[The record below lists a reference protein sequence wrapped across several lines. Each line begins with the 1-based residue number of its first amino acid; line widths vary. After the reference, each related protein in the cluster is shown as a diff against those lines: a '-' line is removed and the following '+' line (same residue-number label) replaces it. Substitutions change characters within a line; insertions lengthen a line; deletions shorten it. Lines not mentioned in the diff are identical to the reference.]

1 MKRIIATGIAT
12 LILSAV
18 SLYAVAQTRVTGH
31 IFAEIVELTGAE
43 SKATDYVE
51 LQGDA
56 ATAEFD
62 LGEFS
67 FRGKANVAYD
77 LMVTSSNLVGNDGF
91 ETPFQ
96 ALPGHFQS
104 SMDETGNQVVRLTG
118 SAGDDLFSASDRQ
131 YAGNYQVVFAYN

>member
-1 MKRIIATGIAT
+1 MNRLIATGIVF
-12 LILSAV
+12 LILSAI
-18 SLYAVAQTRVTGH
+18 SLHAVAQTRVTGH

-43 SKATDYVE
+43 SMATDYVE

-77 LMVTSSNLVGNDGF
+77 LMVTSSNLVGSDGF

-96 ALPGHFQS
+96 ASPGHFQS
-104 SMDETGNQVVRLTG
+104 SMDETGSQVVRLTG
-118 SAGDDLFSASDRQ
+118 TAGDELLTASGRQ